1 MQMGKDLMGEK
12 KEEAEGEA
20 RGIERV
26 DGFSDAVFA
35 VAITLLILTLDVPA
49 VSDMGQLPSELKA
62 LWPKFQGFLISFV
75 IIGAFWTSHHTVFR
89 YLRRH
94 RQGLL
99 WINLFF
105 LMFVVMLPF
114 STDLMSEYNRS
125 VCAVAL
131 YDLNMIAVSA
141 SLCLLW
147 WYASYRHKLVEKELE
162 PALRRHLLLNF
173 FNMSVVF
180 ALSLGLAFISPSN
193 SQSLYLLLIPNAIIL
208 EHMHRR
214 ERKKAS

>member
-1 MQMGKDLMGEK
+1 MGKDLMGEK

-75 IIGAFWTSHHTVFR
+75 IIGAFCTSHHTVFR
-89 YLRRH
+89 Y
-94 RQGLL
+94 
-99 WINLFF
+99 
-105 LMFVVMLPF
+105 
-114 STDLMSEYNRS
+114 
-125 VCAVAL
+125 
-131 YDLNMIAVSA
+131 
-141 SLCLLW
+141 
-147 WYASYRHKLVEKELE
+147 
-162 PALRRHLLLNF
+162 
-173 FNMSVVF
+173 
-180 ALSLGLAFISPSN
+180 
-193 SQSLYLLLIPNAIIL
+193 SQFLYLLLIPNAIIL